1 MKERSIVRVL
11 IWMPVIA
18 VALHSCIIDTVPLG
32 YAVRNCTNDTLL
44 IELTK
49 SDTFEGRMYCDN
61 YPASTV
67 GTVPEDTLVAYVH
80 GKKTIFS
87 SYHRMLP
94 DSVSGYIYPLGEDT
108 CYLYTITWQVAT
120 RFSLEEIRRKRLY
133 DRRSLTK
140 EDFDAS
146 TRLYAYKAK
155 DADVSRE
162 R

>member
-1 MKERSIVRVL
+1 MGKKKIS
-11 IWMPVIA
+11 VILLTLPF
-18 VALHSCIIDTVPLG
+18 VFNSCIIDTIPLG

-120 RFSLEEIRRKRLY
+120 RFSLEEIRRKWLY
-133 DRRSLTK
+133 DWRSLTK